1 MTHTPKDPRPPAP
14 EAAASG
20 ATQLSARAQAALTF
34 QVYAPPTEIAGVW
47 LKPLKKHRGDNGA
60 FMEYLRLD
68 EGAAEG
74 LPAPFTVRQLSVS
87 HAQPGRINAFHI
99 HPREPQNE
107 LWTVIQGQLK
117 VWLVDLRA
125 TSPTEGNKRAF
136 ILSGEE
142 PAQLFVPAGVAHGY
156 QAGPEGALLLYT
168 MDQQF
173 NAEHPNEGRLPWD
186 FFGAELWAEDR
197 G

>member
-1 MTHTPKDPRPPAP
+1 MTHTRTTQTRLSE
-14 EAAASG
+14 EA
-20 ATQLSARAQAALTF
+20 QQALTF
-34 QVYAPPTEIAGVW
+34 QDYPAAATLEGVW
-47 LKPLKKHRGDNGA
+47 TNALKKRRSDNGF
-60 FMEYLRLD
+60 FMEVARFAG
-68 EGAAEG
+68 GAAEN
-74 LPAPFTVRQLSVS
+74 LPLPFELRQLSVS
-87 HAQPGRINAFHI
+87 RAEPGRVNAFHI

-107 LWTVIQGQLK
+107 LWTVLEGQLK

-125 TSPTEGNKRAF
+125 GSATEGQKRAF

-142 PAQLFVPAGVAHGY
+142 PVQLFIPAGVAHGY
-156 QAGPEGALLLYT
+156 QAGPAGALLLYA

-173 NAEHPNEGRLPWD
+173 NAQEPNEGRLPWD

>member
-1 MTHTPKDPRPPAP
+1 MTHTSTTQTRLSE
-14 EAAASG
+14 EA
-20 ATQLSARAQAALTF
+20 QRALTF
-34 QVYAPPTEIAGVW
+34 QDYPAAAALGGVW
-47 LKPLKKHRGDNGA
+47 AHALKKRRSDNGF
-60 FMEYLRLD
+60 FMELARATG
-68 EGAAEG
+68 GALEG
-74 LPAPFTVRQLSVS
+74 LPVPFELRQLSVS
-87 HAQPGRINAFHI
+87 RAEPGRVNAFHI

-125 TSPTEGNKRAF
+125 GSETEGHKRAF

-142 PAQLFVPAGVAHGY
+142 PVQLYIPAGVAHGY
-156 QAGPEGALLLYT
+156 QAGPAGALLLYA

-173 NAEHPNEGRLPWD
+173 NVEKPNEGRLPWD